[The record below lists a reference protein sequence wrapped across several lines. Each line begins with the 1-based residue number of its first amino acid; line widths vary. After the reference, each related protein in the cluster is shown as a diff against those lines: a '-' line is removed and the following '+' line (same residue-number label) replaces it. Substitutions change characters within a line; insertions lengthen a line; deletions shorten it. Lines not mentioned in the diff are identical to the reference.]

1 MYNVAIIVIDTLRED
16 HAQGLEALRQLGF
29 VQYHGV
35 APAPWTLPSHISM
48 ITGLMPSQH
57 GVHEAPELDTK
68 KLGQLARLKMHKY
81 NRGIIGELERMGY
94 NTAIFTANPNVTPYF
109 GFNAKYVFFSKKFH
123 MFLWHPKSKDVEELM
138 ELRNQMGLFRL
149 FIHLFA
155 RGEYRKIIVGTK
167 YFVRSR
173 LSSVSR
179 LLDSPKDKGGK
190 EIYKNIHK
198 LMQLRF
204 DKKTPYFI
212 LVNLM
217 EAHEP
222 YFRNWDWK
230 EFINIYA
237 RTLLEGHCPLRAYK
251 FVAHYNRYAKIAIE
265 NTIEIVKILN
275 DENSLLI
282 VVSDHGQGLCDPA
295 FTHGY
300 WLTNSLIRVP
310 VWVKFPNEVKPPEQK
325 SKIISLTEIPAL
337 IRYVL
342 TGEKHALGSGE
353 ACSESF
359 GPHVSFPKSENF
371 FSYRKRCI

>member
-16 HAQGLEALRQLGF
+16 YAQGLEALRQLGF

-57 GVHEAPELDTK
+57 GVHEAPELNAR

-81 NRGIIGELERMGY
+81 SRGIIGELERMGY
-94 NTAIFTANPNVTPYF
+94 TTAIFTANPYVTPYF
-109 GFNAKYVFFSKKFH
+109 GFQAKHVFYSKKIR
-123 MFLWHPKSKDVEELM
+123 MFGYPISEDKEELM
-138 ELRNQMGLFRL
+138 ELRNQLGIFKL

-155 RGEYRKIIVGTK
+155 KREYKKIIMGTK
-167 YFVRSR
+167 YLIHSR
-173 LSSVSR
+173 LNRVLS
-179 LLDSPKDKGGK
+179 LLDNPKDKGGK
-190 EIYKNIHK
+190 EIYQNIRK
-198 LMQLRF
+198 LMQLNS
-204 DKKTPYFI
+204 DKETPYFI

-222 YFRNWDWK
+222 YFRNWNWR
-230 EFINIYA
+230 EFKNVYA
-237 RTLLEGHCPLRAYK
+237 RTLLEGRCPQHGYK
-251 FVAHYNRYAKIAIE
+251 FIANYNQYAKIAIE

-275 DENSLLI
+275 NKNNLLI

-295 FTHGY
+295 FAHGY
-300 WLTNSLIRVP
+300 WLTDSLMRVP
-310 VWVKFPNEVKPPEQK
+310 VWVRFPNEVKLPEQK

-342 TGEKHALGSGE
+342 TGEKYTLGSGE
-353 ACSESF
+353 TCSESF
-359 GPHVSFPKSENF
+359 GPQHAFPKSENF